1 MPGTFDYDAD
11 VGNAVTTVTLTATVN
26 NSNAS
31 VTGVTLGGTAIA
43 DTDFSDGI
51 TVPSLAE
58 DDNEI
63 VVTVTA
69 ESGSTKTYTITV
81 TRARRRTTTPT
92 PPGEVEVPNGWSLIP
107 TGLAAGDKF
116 RLLFLSSTNTDGTS
130 YDIADYNTFVQGR
143 AAAGHTDIQA
153 YSSAFR
159 AVGCTSDSD
168 ATANT
173 GTAYN
178 SAVQGVPID
187 WLNGNKV
194 ADDYPDFY
202 DGSWDDEANDKNE
215 LGDNGPD
222 TSQTANFPLT
232 GCQDYGEEAVLGG
245 RTLALGQPT
254 PRVGRPNSSATGSG
268 PIHSLSFV
276 GPSDPRP
283 MYGLSQVFKVGAA
296 ILSTDATLSDLDL
309 AENDGTAITLSPTFA
324 PATTSYTA
332 AVANTVDEITI
343 APTVNDSNA
352 EYEIQDSGG
361 TALTDAD
368 SNTTGFQVALS
379 EGANTIKVEVTAEDD
394 STPETY
400 TVVVTRELMTTT
412 PTALALSIADASAA
426 ENAGHLLFDVTLS
439 RSLPNTVKVDFE
451 TISGG
456 TATEGEDYHARR
468 TYTHVIPAGNRTAQM
483 GFALI
488 EDTVNEAD
496 ETVKVKL
503 SNARRVDAYGNVI
516 SFLDIT
522 TAEATGTITA
532 PLTSTTN
539 VPGLTI
545 RIHDATGDED
555 DGWLVFKVRLSRKYD
570 DYVCYDF
577 ETISG
582 GTAEEGRD
590 YSKRPKVGQWV
601 QIGKRVD
608 KPFVRIIDDSVND
621 NGETVKV
628 KISNAR
634 LCDDASQTVSITT
647 AEATGT
653 ITNSDH
659 MPQAWLARFGRTV
672 ADQVLDAVE
681 GRMTAPRA
689 PGTELSVAGQRVG
702 GGSAAAPVAVDT
714 GEAEAGLEALAEW
727 LRDEE
732 DEDRTGF
739 ESRPVAG
746 RDILTGSSFAF
757 TEGSAEGGFGAVWG
771 RDAISRFDGREGDLT
786 LDGEVA
792 SAMVGAD
799 WTGGR
804 GSAGLAVAHSRGEG
818 DYRSPAGGGA
828 VESTLTGVYPYGRYD
843 VSERLSLWGVV
854 GYGTGTLTLTPE
866 GQAPIE
872 TDMDLSMAAVGGRSV
887 VVKPPADGGLELAAT
902 ADAMVVQTAS
912 DEVRGSAGSIA
923 ASEAEV
929 TRVRFGFEGTW
940 RGIGTEGGGSLL
952 PGFEIGVRQDGGDA
966 ETGFGAD
973 IGAGIA
979 WSDPAHGIAAEV
991 RARGL
996 LTYED
1001 GSFRERGFAGSF
1013 AWDPAPSS
1021 DLGPR
1026 FTLSQRVGASATGG
1040 MDALFGR
1047 ETAPAPGTANDEGD
1061 DLLQR
1066 RLETRFGYGF
1076 PLFGG
1081 RYTGTPEI
1089 GFGLTE
1095 TGREYIHNWRLAEA
1109 RSEGFV
1115 FGLDVEGTR
1124 RESVTDNSGTE
1135 HVIGFGLGW
1144 RLEGARR
1151 EGFEL
1156 RLEGSR
1162 LDAANDDRAPE
1173 DRIGLRMSARW

>member
-1 MPGTFDYDAD
+1 MDYAD
-11 VGNAVTTVTLTATVN
+11 KLPPSPWYIFTPPRRYIIPPPLTA
-26 NSNAS
+26 
-31 VTGVTLGGTAIA
+31 
-43 DTDFSDGI
+43 
-51 TVPSLAE
+51 
-58 DDNEI
+58 
-63 VVTVTA
+63 
-69 ESGSTKTYTITV
+69 
-81 TRARRRTTTPT
+81 
-92 PPGEVEVPNGWSLIP
+92 
-107 TGLAAGDKF
+107 
-116 RLLFLSSTNTDGTS
+116 DGT
-130 YDIADYNTFVQGR
+130 
-143 AAAGHTDIQA
+143 
-153 YSSAFR
+153 
-159 AVGCTSDSD
+159 
-168 ATANT
+168 
-173 GTAYN
+173 
-178 SAVQGVPID
+178 
-187 WLNGNKV
+187 
-194 ADDYPDFY
+194 
-202 DGSWDDEANDKNE
+202 
-215 LGDNGPD
+215 
-222 TSQTANFPLT
+222 
-232 GCQDYGEEAVLGG
+232 
-245 RTLALGQPT
+245 
-254 PRVGRPNSSATGSG
+254 
-268 PIHSLSFV
+268 
-276 GPSDPRP
+276 
-283 MYGLSQVFKVGAA
+283 
-296 ILSTDATLSDLDL
+296 
-309 AENDGTAITLSPTFA
+309 
-324 PATTSYTA
+324 
-332 AVANTVDEITI
+332 
-343 APTVNDSNA
+343 
-352 EYEIQDSGG
+352 
-361 TALTDAD
+361 
-368 SNTTGFQVALS
+368 
-379 EGANTIKVEVTAEDD
+379 
-394 STPETY
+394 
-400 TVVVTRELMTTT
+400 
-412 PTALALSIADASAA
+412 
-426 ENAGHLLFDVTLS
+426 
-439 RSLPNTVKVDFE
+439 
-451 TISGG
+451 
-456 TATEGEDYHARR
+456 
-468 TYTHVIPAGNRTAQM
+468 
-483 GFALI
+483 
-488 EDTVNEAD
+488 
-496 ETVKVKL
+496 
-503 SNARRVDAYGNVI
+503 
-516 SFLDIT
+516 
-522 TAEATGTITA
+522 ATGTINNTD
-532 PLTSTTN
+532 L
-539 VPGLTI
+539 
-545 RIHDATGDED
+545 
-555 DGWLVFKVRLSRKYD
+555 
-570 DYVCYDF
+570 
-577 ETISG
+577 
-582 GTAEEGRD
+582 
-590 YSKRPKVGQWV
+590 
-601 QIGKRVD
+601 
-608 KPFVRIIDDSVND
+608 
-621 NGETVKV
+621 
-628 KISNAR
+628 
-634 LCDDASQTVSITT
+634 
-647 AEATGT
+647 
-653 ITNSDH
+653 

-702 GGSAAAPVAVDT
+702 GGSAAAPVGVDT

-727 LRDEE
+727 LRGEE

-739 ESRPVAG
+739 ESRPVTG
-746 RDILTGSSFAF
+746 RDVLTGSSFAF
-757 TEGSAEGGFGAVWG
+757 TEGSAESGFGALWG
-771 RDAISRFDGREGDLT
+771 RGAISRFDGREGDLT
-786 LDGEVA
+786 LDGEVT

-799 WTGGR
+799 WTGGS

-940 RGIGTEGGGSLL
+940 RGIGTGGGGSLV

-973 IGAGIA
+973 IGAGLA

-996 LTYED
+996 LTHED
-1001 GSFRERGFAGSF
+1001 GSFRERGFTGSF

>member
-1 MPGTFDYDAD
+1 MF
-11 VGNAVTTVTLTATVN
+11 
-26 NSNAS
+26 
-31 VTGVTLGGTAIA
+31 
-43 DTDFSDGI
+43 
-51 TVPSLAE
+51 E
-58 DDNEI
+58 
-63 VVTVTA
+63 
-69 ESGSTKTYTITV
+69 
-81 TRARRRTTTPT
+81 
-92 PPGEVEVPNGWSLIP
+92 
-107 TGLAAGDKF
+107 
-116 RLLFLSSTNTDGTS
+116 
-130 YDIADYNTFVQGR
+130 
-143 AAAGHTDIQA
+143 
-153 YSSAFR
+153 
-159 AVGCTSDSD
+159 
-168 ATANT
+168 
-173 GTAYN
+173 
-178 SAVQGVPID
+178 
-187 WLNGNKV
+187 
-194 ADDYPDFY
+194 
-202 DGSWDDEANDKNE
+202 
-215 LGDNGPD
+215 
-222 TSQTANFPLT
+222 
-232 GCQDYGEEAVLGG
+232 
-245 RTLALGQPT
+245 
-254 PRVGRPNSSATGSG
+254 
-268 PIHSLSFV
+268 
-276 GPSDPRP
+276 
-283 MYGLSQVFKVGAA
+283 
-296 ILSTDATLSDLDL
+296 
-309 AENDGTAITLSPTFA
+309 
-324 PATTSYTA
+324 
-332 AVANTVDEITI
+332 
-343 APTVNDSNA
+343 
-352 EYEIQDSGG
+352 
-361 TALTDAD
+361 
-368 SNTTGFQVALS
+368 
-379 EGANTIKVEVTAEDD
+379 
-394 STPETY
+394 
-400 TVVVTRELMTTT
+400 
-412 PTALALSIADASAA
+412 
-426 ENAGHLLFDVTLS
+426 VTLS

-456 TATEGEDYHARR
+456 TATEGVDYYARR
-468 TYTHVIPAGNRTAQM
+468 TYTHVILAGDKTAQM

-488 EDTVNEAD
+488 EDTVAAAG
-496 ETVKVKL
+496 ETVKVRL
-503 SNARRVDAYGNVI
+503 SNARVVDAYGDKI
-516 SFLDIT
+516 KDLDIT
-522 TAEATGTITA
+522 RAEATGTITA
-532 PLTSTTN
+532 PTTTTTN

-545 RIHDATGDED
+545 GIQDATGDED
-555 DGWLVFKVRLSRKYD
+555 DGWLDFRVRLSRKHN

-582 GTAEEGRD
+582 GTAAEGTD
-590 YSKRPKVGQWV
+590 YLKFPKATYWM

-608 KPFVRIIDDSVND
+608 KPFVRIIDDSMND

-628 KISNAR
+628 KISNAHV
-634 LCDDASQTVSITT
+634 CGDPSQTVSITR

-653 ITNSDH
+653 ITNSDPI
-659 MPQAWLARFGRTV
+659 PQAWLARFGRTV

-681 GRMTAPRA
+681 GRMTAARV

-771 RDAISRFDGREGDLT
+771 RGAISRFDGREGDLT

-940 RGIGTEGGGSLL
+940 RGIGTEGGGSLV

-996 LTYED
+996 LTHED

-1013 AWDPAPSS
+1013 AWDPDPAS
-1021 DLGPR
+1021 DLGPSL
-1026 FTLSQRVGASATGG
+1026 TLRQTVGASATGG
-1040 MDALFGR
+1040 ADALL
-1047 ETAPAPGTANDEGD
+1047 APESAQALIAANDEED
-1061 DLLQR
+1061 DVRNR
-1066 RLETRFGYGF
+1066 RLEATLGYGI
-1076 PLFGG
+1076 PAFGG
-1081 RYTGTPEI
+1081 RYTTTPAI

-1095 TGREYIHNWRLAEA
+1095 AEREYSHSWRLAEA
-1109 RSEGFV
+1109 KSAGLV
-1115 FGLDVEGTR
+1115 FGLDVEAVR
-1124 RESVTDNSGTE
+1124 REHVTGDTGPE
-1135 HVIGFGLGW
+1135 HRFVFGLGW
-1144 RLEGARR
+1144 QLEGARR
-1151 EGFEL
+1151 EGAAFGV

-1162 LDAANDDRAPE
+1162 SDTANDNARPE
-1173 DRIGLRMSARW
+1173 TVIAIRVMTIW